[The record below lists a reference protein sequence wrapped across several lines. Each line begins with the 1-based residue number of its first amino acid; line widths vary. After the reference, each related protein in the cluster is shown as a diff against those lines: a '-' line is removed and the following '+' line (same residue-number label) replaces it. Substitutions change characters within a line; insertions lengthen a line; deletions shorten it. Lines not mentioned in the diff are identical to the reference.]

1 VTVNP
6 MTENQF
12 RWFLT
17 LVTGG
22 VSAIWFLSDARK
34 LIRTGNKDGADP
46 TVRDQRFGY
55 TMGLLI
61 AMIGMVG
68 SAMFMGWISFAS
80 AAPAHAAVT
89 FDPVAT
95 RTVVEDF
102 AGGQISIIAK
112 TGDLATAVSTATTL
126 DPEVVAADVGVLAD
140 CTFHHGDR
148 TIASSLKGVTP
159 RRLKNVFEKYMVEG
173 SLQADSAAEPTIAIG
188 GPLST
193 QLGVK
198 LGDTIDVTVG
208 SSPPRTARVV
218 AIYTS
223 KLIEYDLMAIM
234 NLGTANA
241 VIGGAPAIR
250 TVEVQLAHDDKAKH
264 VAHALQAKL
273 GTAFEVT
280 DWCELNQ
287 TFFGCTWQPSAD

>member
-1 VTVNP
+1 MTVEP
-6 MTENQF
+6 MTETQF
-12 RWFLT
+12 HWFLT

-22 VSAIWFLSDARK
+22 VSAIWFISDARK

-61 AMIGMVG
+61 AMIGMLG
-68 SAMFMGWISFAS
+68 SAMFMGWISFGS
-80 AAPAHAAVT
+80 TAPAAVT
-89 FDPVAT
+89 FDPVTT
-95 RTVVEDF
+95 RAIVEDF
-102 AGGQISIIAK
+102 AGGQISIVAK
-112 TGDLATAVSTATTL
+112 SADLAIAVSTATTL
-126 DPEVVAADVGVLAD
+126 DPEVVAADLGVVSD

-148 TIASSLKGVTP
+148 TLASSLKGVTP
-159 RRLKNVFEKYMVEG
+159 RRLKNVFEKYMIAG
-173 SLQADSAAEPTIAIG
+173 SLRADSAAEPTIAIG
-188 GPLST
+188 GALSA

-198 LGDTIDVTVG
+198 LGDTIDVAVG
-208 SSPPRTARVV
+208 SNAPRATRVV
-218 AIYTS
+218 AIFNS
-223 KLIEYDLMAIM
+223 QIIEYDLMAIM

-241 VIGGAPAIR
+241 LIGGAPAIR
-250 TVEVQLAHDDKAKH
+250 SVEVQLAHDAKAKH

-287 TFFGCTWQPSAD
+287 KFLGCTWQPSAD